1 MLTRRSLLTSV
12 AAAGAAT
19 FVLPSLALADP
30 PDQSTPEGWLARLAA
45 HRDDVAAVFSDGAG
59 RRFGHLADRSL
70 VVASAIKVV
79 HLLAYT
85 TAVAEGRLD
94 PDEQVRVGDWD
105 ARHPYIGDGA
115 VGKGNH
121 HTALTY
127 LGVPCDEY
135 GVAKNPDQRVPL
147 RNIAEMMIF
156 ISDNSAADYLR
167 ARLGDRAL
175 RAAAARGGWR
185 MPDVRMFGGE
195 VLLLYF
201 PEYCPPPGSPVAVRR
216 AAGDA
221 LSNRF
226 ACDPS
231 FRAKVLPRAAEKP
244 PSVEAIMAWTELS
257 GRGSAAQLFRMH
269 QEISVSR
276 DRAAVLAQ
284 EILGVPLSGD
294 KPPGSK
300 ALLYKGGN
308 LPGCLVLGFDVL
320 WPDRRPGTSTIF
332 LKNCAPE
339 DFAHVP
345 VLQRMCIDALF
356 VPGTFAAL
364 ERALGH

>member
-19 FVLPSLALADP
+19 IVAPSLALADP

-45 HRDDVAAVFSDGAG
+45 HRDDVSAVFSDGAG
-59 RRFGHLADRSL
+59 RRFSHLADRSM

-85 TAVAEGRLD
+85 TAVAQGRLD
-94 PDEQVRVGDWD
+94 PDEQVRVGDWG
-105 ARHPYIGDGA
+105 ARHPYLGDGP
-115 VGKGNH
+115 VGAGNH
-121 HTALTY
+121 LNALTY
-127 LGVPCDEY
+127 LGIPCDKY
-135 GVAKNPDQRVPL
+135 GVAKDPEQRVPL
-147 RNIAEMMIF
+147 QSIAKTMILA
-156 ISDNSAADYLR
+156 SDNSAADYLR

-201 PEYCPPPGSPVAVRR
+201 PEYCPPPGSPVEVRR

-226 ACDPS
+226 ACDLS

-244 PSVEAIMAWTELS
+244 PSAEAIMAWSAST
-257 GRGSAAQLFRMH
+257 GQGSAAQLFRMH
-269 QEISVSR
+269 HEIAASH
-276 DRAAVLAQ
+276 DRSAVLAQ
-284 EILGVPLSGD
+284 QLLEVPLEP
-294 KPPGSK
+294 KPPGLK

-308 LPGCLVLGFDVL
+308 LPGFLVLGFDAL
-320 WPDRRPGTSTIF
+320 WSDRGPGTSTIF
-332 LKNCAPE
+332 LKNSTPE
-339 DFAHVP
+339 DLQYGQ
-345 VLQRMCIDALF
+345 VLQKLCVDALYR
-356 VPGTFAAL
+356 PDTFAAL
-364 ERALGH
+364 ERALRH